1 MPLLKTELSFWLKKF
16 NIKPSK
22 DLGQCFLVA
31 AQALSKIVAATELKP
46 GDRVLEIGGGTGIL
60 TQKLLGKGAEVLTV
74 EKDSR
79 LALVLHERFDQER
92 KNGRLKIIQADFL
105 DLPFPETLERFGWKA
120 GGYKVAANLP
130 YQITSPAIERI
141 LERNFLPFLAV
152 LTIQKEVAE
161 RICAA
166 PGDLSS
172 LAVLVQAC
180 TQKCTLAGKFPP
192 GYFYPKPEVDS
203 ALLKLEGVSYEKLI
217 QANSDVDPSLTL
229 RMTNRTL
236 RMTNN
241 NGIDI
246 KQLRQV
252 IRAGFAQKRK
262 KLKKNLQNIFDR
274 ETIEKI
280 WKKQKLA
287 ENIRA
292 QELPVEQWLAL
303 TDALFV

>member
-1 MPLLKTELSFWLKKF
+1 MPSLKTELNFWLKKF
-16 NIKPSK
+16 NVKPSK

-31 AQALSKIVAATELKP
+31 ENALQKIVAAARIKP

-60 TQKLLGKGAEVLTV
+60 TERLLAKGASVLAV

-92 KNGRLKIIQADFL
+92 KIGRLKIIQADFL
-105 DLPFPETLERFGWKA
+105 DLAFPETLEKQGFQSR
-120 GGYKVAANLP
+120 GYKVVANLP

-141 LERNFLPFLAV
+141 LERDFLPSLAV

-161 RICAA
+161 RICAG

-180 TQKCTLAGKFPP
+180 TEKCTLAGQFPP
-192 GYFYPKPEVDS
+192 ANFYPRPEVDS
-203 ALLKLEGVSYEKLI
+203 ALLV
-217 QANSDVDPSLTL
+217 LTNI
-229 RMTNRTL
+229 TYPE
-236 RMTNN
+236 
-241 NGIDI
+241 GIDI
-246 KQLRQV
+246 KALRQV

-262 KLKKNLQNIFDR
+262 KLKKNLQGVFGQKI
-274 ETIEKI
+274 IEKI
-280 WKKQKLA
+280 WKNLKLP

-292 QELPVEQWLAL
+292 QELPVDQWIVL
-303 TDALFV
+303 TAALFVSKY